1 MGIADRPQDLIKSLP
16 GFPSVDSWGF
26 KAYSGILEVPGPIVG
41 GYDSLRIHYQF
52 HTSKRN
58 PEKDPVVAWHQG
70 GPGCSSI
77 TIGEYGEMGA
87 LIIGEDGNYVN
98 PHAWNNF
105 ANMLYLESPAGS
117 DDFLARGPNGYSE
130 CIKYGRATDCYFDDR
145 TQAEAYAHTL
155 TQFFKEFPEYA
166 QHNFFLTGESYFGQ
180 FGPNIAH
187 FLLNNEPF
195 KTNIHLK
202 GIAAGNACWGG
213 SEDSVECNGPH
224 EERLLAELYFGKG
237 LYSKKLYKQI
247 KAACGYG
254 RNWTVDASC
263 RTLLSEMD
271 DEIGPH
277 NSYNIYDNCPA
288 TQEFLEGVDKDMKWL
303 LGELRDGMHRP
314 HQTRAKLTKMN
325 GGFKWDCLGDVGGW
339 IQREDV
345 KKALHLD
352 GVQAGAS
359 QLSYSRSGPASITL
373 YPELAKKI
381 HVMIYNGDA
390 DPCVPYNGN
399 EEWIGDL
406 EQQGVLKE
414 SSAWKPWYTS
424 NQATAAGYVTQ
435 YSVPGSEQTLEF
447 KTIRLAGHMVPM
459 FMPEAGFAMFK
470 DFLDAPLPDSSVV

>member
-41 GYDSLRIHYQF
+41 DYDELRIHYQF

-195 KTNIHLK
+195 KTNVHLK
-202 GIAAGNACWGG
+202 GIAAGNACWVVRRIR
-213 SEDSVECNGPH
+213 SSAMVLMKIVFLQNSTLEKVCTP
-224 EERLLAELYFGKG
+224 
-237 LYSKKLYKQI
+237 
-247 KAACGYG
+247 
-254 RNWTVDASC
+254 RNCTNKSRQHVG
-263 RTLLSEMD
+263 TG
-271 DEIGPH
+271 EIGQWTP
-277 NSYNIYDNCPA
+277 
-288 TQEFLEGVDKDMKWL
+288 V
-303 LGELRDGMHRP
+303 
-314 HQTRAKLTKMN
+314 
-325 GGFKWDCLGDVGGW
+325 VG
-339 IQREDV
+339 R
-345 KKALHLD
+345 
-352 GVQAGAS
+352 
-359 QLSYSRSGPASITL
+359 
-373 YPELAKKI
+373 
-381 HVMIYNGDA
+381 
-390 DPCVPYNGN
+390 C
-399 EEWIGDL
+399 
-406 EQQGVLKE
+406 
-414 SSAWKPWYTS
+414 
-424 NQATAAGYVTQ
+424 
-435 YSVPGSEQTLEF
+435 
-447 KTIRLAGHMVPM
+447 
-459 FMPEAGFAMFK
+459 
-470 DFLDAPLPDSSVV
+470 